1 MKHPTILTLTLAAGL
16 VTGIA
21 GCTPASTE
29 TETSSAPTVAPT
41 TASPTMSA
49 PSSSSGGNESS
60 HSQGQGTE
68 DPAKVELAKQA
79 ATIMTTWNP
88 TKDFNRTAA
97 ELRARPL
104 MTPERAKEVIA
115 PERPATGVEWLTAAE
130 KNATSKPTVK
140 LMTEHHEQD
149 TIAVTATWQWVTK
162 DGESWAGEGKQT
174 FFFTFTDTDNDT
186 EPYKI
191 RDYVSSDR

>member
-1 MKHPTILTLTLAAGL
+1 MKHPKILTLTLAAGL
-16 VTGIA
+16 VTGVA
-21 GCTPASTE
+21 GCTPASTD
-29 TETSSAPTVAPT
+29 TETSNAPAVAPT
-41 TASPTMSA
+41 MASPTAPA
-49 PSSSSGGNESS
+49 PSSESS
-60 HSQGQGTE
+60 HSQGQTTE

-140 LMTEHHEQD
+140 LMTEHHEQN

-162 DGESWAGEGKQT
+162 GGESWAGGGKQT
-174 FFFTFTDTDNDT
+174 FFFSFTDK

-191 RDYVSSDR
+191 RDYVSSVR

>member
-1 MKHPTILTLTLAAGL
+1 MKHPKILTLTLAAGL
-16 VTGIA
+16 VAGVS

-29 TETSSAPTVAPT
+29 TEPSSAPTVAPP
-41 TASPTMSA
+41 TASPTEPA
-49 PSSSSGGNESS
+49 PSTS
-60 HSQGQGTE
+60 HEHGDAVD

-79 ATIMTTWNP
+79 ATIMTTWDP

-140 LMTEHHEQD
+140 LMTEHHEQN

-174 FFFTFTDTDNDT
+174 FFFTFTDN

-191 RDYVSSDR
+191 RDYVSSRR

>member
-1 MKHPTILTLTLAAGL
+1 MKHPKILTLTLAAGL
-16 VTGIA
+16 TVSLA

-29 TETSSAPTVAPT
+29 TEPSSAPTVAPT
-41 TASPTMSA
+41 MASPTAPA
-49 PSSSSGGNESS
+49 PSSSTSNDSS
-60 HSQGQGTE
+60 HAQGQATE
-68 DPAKVELAKQA
+68 DPVKVELAKQA
-79 ATIMTTWNP
+79 AAIMTTWNP
-88 TKDFNRTAA
+88 SKDFNRTAA

-130 KNATSKPTVK
+130 KKATSKPTVK

-174 FFFTFTDTDNDT
+174 FFFTFTDT

-191 RDYVSSDR
+191 RDYVSSVR

>member
-1 MKHPTILTLTLAAGL
+1 MKHPTILALALAAGL
-16 VTGIA
+16 ATGIA
-21 GCTPASTE
+21 GCTPASNE
-29 TETSSAPTVAPT
+29 TEPSSSPSVAPT
-41 TASPTMSA
+41 TASPTTPA
-49 PSSSSGGNESS
+49 PSTS
-60 HSQGQGTE
+60 HEHGDAVD
-68 DPAKVELAKQA
+68 DPAKIELAKKA

-130 KNATSKPTVK
+130 KKATSKPTVK
-140 LMTEHHEQD
+140 LMTEHHEQN

-174 FFFTFTDTDNDT
+174 FFFTFTDT

-191 RDYVSSDR
+191 RDYVSSVR

>member
-1 MKHPTILTLTLAAGL
+1 MKHPKILTLTLAAGL
-16 VTGIA
+16 VMGVA
-21 GCTPASTE
+21 GCTQSSTE
-29 TETSSAPTVAPT
+29 TETSSIPTVAPT
-41 TASPTMSA
+41 MASPTEPA
-49 PSSSSGGNESS
+49 PSSGSSESS
-60 HSQGQGTE
+60 QFQGQATE

-88 TKDFNRTAA
+88 AKDFNRTAA

-140 LMTEHHEQD
+140 LMTEHHEQN

-162 DGESWAGEGKQT
+162 GGESWAGEGKQT
-174 FFFTFTDTDNDT
+174 FFFSFTDK

-191 RDYVSSDR
+191 RDYVSSVR

>member
-1 MKHPTILTLTLAAGL
+1 MKHPTILTLALVAGL
-16 VTGIA
+16 VAGVA
-21 GCTPASTE
+21 GCTPDNTE
-29 TETSSAPTVAPT
+29 TEPSSAPTVAPT
-41 TASPTMSA
+41 MASPTAPA
-49 PSSSSGGNESS
+49 PSSSGGSESS
-60 HSQGQGTE
+60 QFQGQATE

-88 TKDFNRTAA
+88 SKDFNRTAA

-130 KNATSKPTVK
+130 KKATSKPTVK
-140 LMTEHHEQD
+140 LMTEHYEQD
-149 TIAVTATWQWVTK
+149 SIAVTATWQWVTK
-162 DGESWAGEGKQT
+162 GGESWAGDGKQT
-174 FFFTFTDTDNDT
+174 FFFTFTDN

-191 RDYVSSDR
+191 RDYVSSVR

>member
-1 MKHPTILTLTLAAGL
+1 MLSFSLNGVYIPLL
-16 VTGIA
+16 
-21 GCTPASTE
+21 
-29 TETSSAPTVAPT
+29 
-41 TASPTMSA
+41 
-49 PSSSSGGNESS
+49 
-60 HSQGQGTE
+60 
-68 DPAKVELAKQA
+68 
-79 ATIMTTWNP
+79 NP
-88 TKDFNRTAA
+88 GRSTAA

-162 DGESWAGEGKQT
+162 DEGILGRRRETNVLLHLHRHRTVQDPRLCVIHSMTVFTVQT
-174 FFFTFTDTDNDT
+174 
-186 EPYKI
+186 
-191 RDYVSSDR
+191 VCLV

>member
-1 MKHPTILTLTLAAGL
+1 MKHPKILTLTLAAGL
-16 VTGIA
+16 VAGVA

-41 TASPTMSA
+41 MASPTGPA
-49 PSSSSGGNESS
+49 PSSSGGNESS
-60 HSQGQGTE
+60 HSQGQAAE

-79 ATIMTTWNP
+79 ATTMTTWNP
-88 TKDFNRTAA
+88 SKDFNRTAA

-115 PERPATGVEWLTAAE
+115 PERPATGVEWLSAAE
-130 KNATSKPTVK
+130 KKATSKPTVK
-140 LMTEHHEQD
+140 LMTEHHEQN

-174 FFFTFTDTDNDT
+174 FFFTFTDN

-191 RDYVSSDR
+191 RDYVSSVR

>member
-1 MKHPTILTLTLAAGL
+1 MKHPKILTLALAAGL
-16 VTGIA
+16 VTGVA

-29 TETSSAPTVAPT
+29 TVTSNASTVTPTM
-41 TASPTMSA
+41 ASPTAPA
-49 PSSSSGGNESS
+49 PSSSGNESS
-60 HSQGQGTE
+60 HSQGQATE

-140 LMTEHHEQD
+140 LMTEHHEQN

-174 FFFTFTDTDNDT
+174 FFFTFTDT

-191 RDYVSSDR
+191 RDYVSSVR

>member
-1 MKHPTILTLTLAAGL
+1 MKHPKILTLTLAAGL
-16 VTGIA
+16 VTGVA

-29 TETSSAPTVAPT
+29 TEPSNAPTVAPPK
-41 TASPTMSA
+41 ASPTA
-49 PSSSSGGNESS
+49 PGPSSSGNESS
-60 HSQGQGTE
+60 HSQGQATE

-140 LMTEHHEQD
+140 LMTEHHEQN

-174 FFFTFTDTDNDT
+174 FFFTFTDT

-191 RDYVSSDR
+191 RDYVSSVR

>member
-1 MKHPTILTLTLAAGL
+1 MKNPKILTLILAAGL
-16 VTGIA
+16 ITGLA
-21 GCTPASTE
+21 ACTSTSPDTEPSAAPAVPS
-29 TETSSAPTVAPT
+29 TVASPNTPT
-41 TASPTMSA
+41 
-49 PSSSSGGNESS
+49 PSTPESSGSESS
-60 HSQGQGTE
+60 PAQGEAIQ
-68 DPAKVELAKQA
+68 DRAKIELAKQA

-162 DGESWAGEGKQT
+162 DGESWAGEGKQI
-174 FFFTFTDTDNDT
+174 FFFTFTDTT
-186 EPYKI
+186 PYKI
-191 RDYVSSDR
+191 RDYVSSVR

>member
-1 MKHPTILTLTLAAGL
+1 MKHRKILTLTLAAGL
-16 VTGIA
+16 VSGVA

-29 TETSSAPTVAPT
+29 TEPSSAPTVAPT
-41 TASPTMSA
+41 MTSPTTST
-49 PSSSSGGNESS
+49 PSSNT
-60 HSQGQGTE
+60 GQSPATE
-68 DPAKVELAKQA
+68 DPAKVDLAKQA

-88 TKDFNRTAA
+88 TKDFNPTAA

-104 MTPERAKEVIA
+104 MTPERAEEVIA

-174 FFFTFTDTDNDT
+174 FFFTFTDT

-191 RDYVSSDR
+191 RDYVSSVR

>member
-1 MKHPTILTLTLAAGL
+1 MKHPKFLTLALAAGL
-16 VTGIA
+16 VAGVA

-29 TETSSAPTVAPT
+29 TEPSSAPTVAPAP
-41 TASPTMSA
+41 ASPTEPA
-49 PSSSSGGNESS
+49 LSST
-60 HSQGQGTE
+60 GQGTATE

-88 TKDFNRTAA
+88 SKDFNRTVA

-104 MTPERAKEVIA
+104 MTDERAKEVIA

-130 KNATSKPTVK
+130 KYATSKPTVK

-174 FFFTFTDTDNDT
+174 FFFTFTDN

-191 RDYVSSDR
+191 RDYVSSVR

>member
-1 MKHPTILTLTLAAGL
+1 MKHPKILTLALAAGL
-16 VTGIA
+16 VTGVA
-21 GCTPASTE
+21 GCIPTSTE
-29 TETSSAPTVAPT
+29 TEPSNAPTVDPT
-41 TASPTMSA
+41 MTSPTAPA
-49 PSSSSGGNESS
+49 PSSSSSESS
-60 HSQGQGTE
+60 HFQGQATE

-88 TKDFNRTAA
+88 SKDFNRTAA

-115 PERPATGVEWLTAAE
+115 PERPATGVEWLSAAE
-130 KNATSKPTVK
+130 KKATSKPTVK

-162 DGESWAGEGKQT
+162 GGESWAGEGKQT
-174 FFFTFTDTDNDT
+174 FFFTFTDT

-191 RDYVSSDR
+191 RDYVSSVR